1 MRYKERKIRYVNTV
15 TNSLRVLCDNVNM
28 SLIDGDYDRVR
39 SLLTE
44 MQEVIDDLTKS
55 ISNEI

>member
-1 MRYKERKIRYVNTV
+1 MGVD
-15 TNSLRVLCDNVNM
+15 SLWSNVSQ

-39 SLLTE
+39 NLLDE
-44 MQEVIDDLTKS
+44 IREVIDDLTKS